1 MLLRTEGIWYVIK
14 SEYNKKQ
21 KKKKK
26 QKNKM
31 KHVNK
36 NITNIE
42 NN

>member
-1 MLLRTEGIWYVIK
+1 MPLRTEGIWYVIN